1 MVMQG
6 MAEITPITADLRG
19 RARSGWVRL
28 ETLTMLRWLAVCG
41 QTSALLVAYYL
52 FSVSLPLALCGLV
65 VVASIVFNIASI
77 QIYPSSTRLSERAS
91 MASMLFD
98 LAQVS
103 LLLFLTGGLANPFA
117 ALLLAPVTISATA
130 LRLRSTIIVSS
141 SALAAIAVLAVWRQ
155 PLIFANGNVL
165 EPPPIYVFGVWASLT
180 IAAVFMAVYA
190 RRVTVET
197 YRMSKALSVAEEALS
212 REQRLT
218 AIGGLAAAA
227 AHELGTPLATIKL
240 VSGELVDELG
250 DKPEL
255 LEDAQL
261 IRDQADRCG
270 EILSELSRGGKAD
283 AHVKTVP
290 ISSLIEEAAAP
301 HAGRGKRII
310 IRLGGVPIEEAGE
323 EPIIV
328 HRLPEVVHGLRNLVQ
343 NAVEFANQTIW
354 VDISQTGR
362 NLRLTVGD
370 DGPGYPEDMLER
382 LGDPYV
388 KSSLRVAPPEE
399 GGGEYKGMGLG
410 VFIAKTLL
418 ERTGARVSFANSAS
432 NHRRLNEVAPVELH
446 RPIGAVAA
454 VVWPIDTISPAD
466 KNRGALGQNPDFS
479 LNNI

>member
-1 MVMQG
+1 MT
-6 MAEITPITADLRG
+6 ETTPIPSDLRG

-41 QTSALLVAYYL
+41 QTAALLVAYFFL
-52 FSVSLPLALCGLV
+52 SVDLPLAMCGLV
-65 VVASIVFNIASI
+65 IVSSVVFNIASI
-77 QIYPSSTRLSERAS
+77 QIYPPSTRLTERAS

-98 LAQVS
+98 LGQVS
-103 LLLFLTGGLANPFA
+103 LLLFLTGGLTNPFA

-130 LRLRSTIIVSS
+130 LRLRSTVIVAS
-141 SALAAIAVLAVWRQ
+141 SALAAIAFMAVWRQ
-155 PLIFANGNVL
+155 PLVFTNGVVL

-197 YRMSKALSVAEEALS
+197 YRMSKALAVAEEALS

-240 VSGELVDELG
+240 VSGELVEELA

-261 IRDQADRCG
+261 IRDQADRCRD
-270 EILSELSRGGKAD
+270 ILSDLSRGGNSD
-283 AHVKTVP
+283 SHVKSAP
-290 ISSLIEEAAAP
+290 ISALIEEAAAP
-301 HAGRGKRII
+301 HVGRGKRIVL
-310 IRLGGVPIEEAGE
+310 RVGGAPMDEDTE
-323 EPIIV
+323 EPTTV
-328 HRLPEVVHGLRNLVQ
+328 YRMPEVVHGLRNLIQ
-343 NAVEFANQTIW
+343 NAVEFADQTIW
-354 VDISQTGR
+354 VDISQTKSS
-362 NLRLTVGD
+362 LRLTVGD
-370 DGPGYPEDMLER
+370 DGPGYPDDMLER

-388 KSSLRVAPPEE
+388 KSSIRVAPPED

-418 ERTGARVSFANSAS
+418 ERTGARVSFANSPP
-432 NHRRLNEVAPVELH
+432 NHRKLNEGAPIELH
-446 RPIGAVAA
+446 RPTGAIAA
-454 VVWPIDTISPAD
+454 VVWPLEEIAPPD
-466 KNRGALGQNPDFS
+466 KNRGALGQNPAFGLD
-479 LNNI
+479 NV

>member
-1 MVMQG
+1 MTEMS
-6 MAEITPITADLRG
+6 PIPADLRG

-41 QTSALLVAYYL
+41 QTAALIVAYYV
-52 FSVSLPLALCGLV
+52 FSVDLPLALCGLV
-65 VVASIVFNIASI
+65 VVASVVFNIASI

-91 MASMLFD
+91 MGSMLFD
-98 LAQVS
+98 LGQVS

-130 LRLRSTIIVSS
+130 LRLRSTIIVAC
-141 SALAAIAVLAVWRQ
+141 SALAAIALMAVWRQ
-155 PLIFANGNVL
+155 PLVFANGQML

-197 YRMSKALSVAEEALS
+197 YRMSKALAVAEEALS

-240 VSGELVDELG
+240 VSGELVDELA

-261 IRDQADRCG
+261 IRDQADRCRD
-270 EILSELSRGGKAD
+270 ILSDLSRGGKTDSHMKSAL
-283 AHVKTVP
+283 
-290 ISSLIEEAAAP
+290 ISALIEEAAAP
-301 HAGRGKRII
+301 HADRGKRII
-310 IRLGGVPIEEAGE
+310 VRLGGLLVEDAEE
-323 EPIIV
+323 EPATIY
-328 HRLPEVVHGLRNLVQ
+328 RLPEVVHGLRNLIQ
-343 NAVEFANQTIW
+343 NAVEFANETIW
-354 VDISQTGR
+354 VDISQTER

-388 KSSLRVAPPEE
+388 KSSLRVAPAEE
-399 GGGEYKGMGLG
+399 GGGQYKGMGLG

-418 ERTGARVSFANSAS
+418 ERTGARVSFANSDS
-432 NHRRLNEVAPVELH
+432 KHKILNKDTPVDLCS
-446 RPIGAVAA
+446 PTGAVAA
-454 VVWPIDTISPAD
+454 VVWPREEISPPD
-466 KNRGALGQNPDFS
+466 KNRRALGENPAFN
-479 LNNI
+479 LENI